1 MGEGGRIISQGGGFL
16 AGSRKKVC
24 PPVLSALL
32 SPEVV
37 ADHLK
42 MLPVVEQR
50 GDGKLD
56 TPAKLSRRLH
66 LRLPPTEATTATT
79 SCVSAESE
87 TSLLCEGDEREK
99 TSQSEGREGEGGF
112 DERKGGS
119 KQ

>member
-1 MGEGGRIISQGGGFL
+1 MRE
-16 AGSRKKVC
+16 AEKKVC

-42 MLPVVEQR
+42 MLPVAEQR

-56 TPAKLSRRLH
+56 TPAKLSRLLH
-66 LRLPPTEATTATT
+66 LLLHPPPAEAATATT

-99 TSQSEGREGEGGF
+99 TSQSGGREGEGGF
-112 DERKGGS
+112 TRTRGGGGS